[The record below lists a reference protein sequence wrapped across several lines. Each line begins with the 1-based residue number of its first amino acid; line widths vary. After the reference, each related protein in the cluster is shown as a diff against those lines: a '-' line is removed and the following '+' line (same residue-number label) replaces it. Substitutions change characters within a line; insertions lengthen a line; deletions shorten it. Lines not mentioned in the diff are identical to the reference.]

1 MQYNVAEGNG
11 ADTTGNLPVSEEAA
25 LVAEVVGCRRR
36 GVLVELRG
44 SGGSLPFPR
53 RPASSKAV
61 VASPGFPQL
70 SLNAGT
76 EQVEMSHERP
86 VSPVCGLGA
95 AARTREGVG
104 KWVRGHSKAWGSLA
118 SRGHAALRG
127 GQQAL
132 VKSSRKETAA

>member
-11 ADTTGNLPVSEEAA
+11 ADTTGNLPVSEEAVP
-25 LVAEVVGCRRR
+25 VAEVVGCRRR

-86 VSPVCGLGA
+86 VSQCA
-95 AARTREGVG
+95 ASGQLHAPGR
-104 KWVRGHSKAWGSLA
+104 AWGSGCVVTARPGEAWLLA
-118 SRGHAALRG
+118 VTLH
-127 GQQAL
+127 
-132 VKSSRKETAA
+132 